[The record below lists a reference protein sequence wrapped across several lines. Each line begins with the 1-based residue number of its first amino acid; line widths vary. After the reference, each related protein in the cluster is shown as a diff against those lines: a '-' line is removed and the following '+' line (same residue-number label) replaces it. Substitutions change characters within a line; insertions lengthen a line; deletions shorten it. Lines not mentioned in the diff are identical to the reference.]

1 LAGPA
6 SLPHGDAGFL
16 FTEGGEFPCG
26 KGPVQPPAAGDEA
39 GAVHSGGKAADGGVS
54 RGLLFRGA
62 HISGRGGKPSVGGIR
77 LQAFGEL
84 PRGVE
89 AAPFVRHAD
98 GTHARLPPCS
108 GIISGCGSVRRVCP
122 DAVPVRPVADIPERA
137 PPNHGGIGPA
147 GCQGFTAGDGRSG
160 RRDFR
165 YSRGTGSQTGGED
178 EQRQGIGHPGSMA
191 SGLRGGKDDC
201 WRTFFIQG
209 TDGLEA

>member
-1 LAGPA
+1 MAGPA

-26 KGPVQPPAAGDEA
+26 KGPVQPPAAGDED

-62 HISGRGGKPSVGGIR
+62 HVSGRGGGPSVGCVR

-89 AAPFVRHAD
+89 AAPFIRHAD

-108 GIISGCGSVRRVCP
+108 GIISGCGGVRRVCP
-122 DAVPVRPVADIPERA
+122 DAVPVRSVADIPERA

-160 RRDFR
+160 RRNLR
-165 YSRGTGSQTGGED
+165 YSRSTGPQAGGED
-178 EQRQGIGHPGSMA
+178 EQRQGMGHARQYGFRPA
-191 SGLRGGKDDC
+191 
-201 WRTFFIQG
+201 WRQG
-209 TDGLEA
+209 